1 MVSLLSGDGHHV
13 TIPVQ
18 VKIKLL
24 GKVFSVYSFMSPFSM
39 SGKTAASSEQL
50 NTDEK
55 NKLTDTPSI
64 EAKISV

>member
-1 MVSLLSGDGHHV
+1 
-13 TIPVQ
+13 
-18 VKIKLL
+18 
-24 GKVFSVYSFMSPFSM
+24 M

-50 NTDEK
+50 ITDEK